1 MSDIKTFNTVSALKY
16 WCYKIL
22 PLVYDDSLSYYE
34 VLCKVKEKLNEVIN
48 NTNNIPEIIAEA
60 VANGG
65 FLDNL
70 QEQIAELNDK
80 DSKTATA
87 DRNTGELIWL
97 NGDLFRITRPMLAGD
112 QYIESGEG
120 ITGNIEKV
128 TLEEW
133 INRFLGYVK
142 DAIAVEDLKYNVI
155 ASKAISNGTLL
166 WWKGNLYRAK
176 KDIVLNEYLSTD
188 VNLETINLEQIIKDI
203 DTRLSDDEKY
213 PIYYP
218 QEERM
223 KFKGGVEGSPIIK
236 TTADTHIYNQGTETM
251 EIKPVGSEV

>member
-1 MSDIKTFNTVSALKY
+1 MNDLKTFNSVSALRY

-34 VLCKVKEKLNEVIN
+34 ILCKVTEKLNEVIS
-48 NTNNIPEIIAEA
+48 NTNNIPTIISEA
-60 VANGG
+60 VASGG

-112 QYIESGEG
+112 QYIEDGDG
-120 ITGNIEKV
+120 ITGNVEKV
-128 TLEEW
+128 TIEEW
-133 INRFLGYVK
+133 SSRFLNYVK
-142 DAIAVEDLKYNVI
+142 TAITTNDQNYNII
-155 ASKAISNGTLL
+155 ADKAIKNGTLV
-166 WWKGNLYRAK
+166 WWGGTLYRTT
-176 KDIVLNEYLSTD
+176 KDIVLNEYLSTET
-188 VNLETINLEQIIKDI
+188 NLQEVTLESLLNAI
-203 DTRLSDDEKY
+203 TNRLDNDEKY

-218 QEERM
+218 QEEKM
-223 KFKGGVEGSPIIK
+223 VFKGSIEGTPVIK
-236 TTADTHIYNQGTETM
+236 TTT
-251 EIKPVGSEV
+251 GSHTVA

>member
-1 MSDIKTFNTVSALKY
+1 MDDIKTFNTVSALKY

-48 NTNNIPEIIAEA
+48 NTNNIPEIISEA

-87 DRNTGELIWL
+87 DRYTGELIWL
-97 NGDLFRITRPMLAGD
+97 NGDLYRITRPMLAGD
-112 QYIESGEG
+112 QYIESSEG
-120 ITGNIEKV
+120 VTGNIEKI

-133 INRFLGYVK
+133 INRSLVYVK
-142 DAIAVEDLKYNVI
+142 AAIALEDQKYNTI
-155 ASKAISNGTLL
+155 ASKPITSGTLL

-176 KDIVLNEYLSTD
+176 QAILLNEYLSTG

-203 DTRLSDDEKY
+203 DIRLTDDEKY

-223 KFKGGVEGSPIIK
+223 KFKGSIEGSPIIK

-251 EIKPVGSEV
+251 EIKPVESEV

>member
-1 MSDIKTFNTVSALKY
+1 MSELKTFNTVSALKY

-34 VLCKVKEKLNEVIN
+34 VLCRVTKKLNEVID
-48 NTNNIPEIIAEA
+48 NTNNIPEIISEA
-60 VANGG
+60 VAEGG

-87 DRNTGELIWL
+87 DRYTGELIWL
-97 NGDLFRITRPMLAGD
+97 NGDLYRITRPMLAGD

-142 DAIAVEDLKYNVI
+142 DAIAIEDQKYNVI

-203 DTRLSDDEKY
+203 DIRLTDDEKY

-223 KFKGGVEGSPIIK
+223 KFKGSVEGSPIIK
-236 TTADTHIYNQGTETM
+236 TTADTHIYDKAAETM

>member
-1 MSDIKTFNTVSALKY
+1 MNEINTFNTVSALKY

-48 NTNNIPEIIAEA
+48 NTNNIPEIISEA
-60 VANGG
+60 VAGGG

-97 NGDLFRITRPMLAGD
+97 NGELFRITRPMLAGD

-142 DAIAVEDLKYNVI
+142 DAIALEDQKYNVI

-166 WWKGNLYRAK
+166 WWKGNLYKTK
-176 KDIVLNEYLSTD
+176 KDIILNEYLSTD
-188 VNLETINLEQIIKDI
+188 VNLDLISLEQFINDINAKLEQSIKALDI
-203 DTRLSDDEKY
+203 KLTDDERY

-218 QEERM
+218 AEERM
-223 KFKGGVEGSPIIK
+223 KFKGSVE
-236 TTADTHIYNQGTETM
+236 
-251 EIKPVGSEV
+251 

>member
-34 VLCKVKEKLNEVIN
+34 VLCRVTKKLNEVIN
-48 NTNNIPEIIAEA
+48 NTNNIPEIIADA

-70 QEQIAELNDK
+70 QEQIADLNDK

-87 DRNTGELIWL
+87 DRYTGELIWL
-97 NGDLFRITRPMLAGD
+97 NGDLYRITRPMLAGD
-112 QYIESGEG
+112 QYIESSEG
-120 ITGNIEKV
+120 VTGNIEKV

-133 INRFLGYVK
+133 INRYLLYVK
-142 DAIAVEDLKYNVI
+142 AAITLNDQKYNVI
-155 ASKAISNGTLL
+155 ASKPFKSGALL

-176 KDIVLNEYLSTD
+176 KDIFLNEYLSTD

-203 DTRLSDDEKY
+203 DARLSDDEKY

-223 KFKGGVEGSPIIK
+223 KFKGSVEGSPIIK
-236 TTADTHIYNQGTETM
+236 TTADTHIYDKANETM
-251 EIKPVGSEV
+251 EIIPVRSEV

>member
-48 NTNNIPEIIAEA
+48 NTNNIPEIISEA
-60 VANGG
+60 VASGG

-70 QEQIAELNDK
+70 QEQIAGLNDK

-87 DRNTGELIWL
+87 DRYTGELIWL
-97 NGDLFRITRPMLAGD
+97 NGDLYRITRPMLAGD

-142 DAIAVEDLKYNVI
+142 DAIAVEDQKYNVI

-203 DTRLSDDEKY
+203 DTRLSDDERY

-223 KFKGGVEGSPIIK
+223 KFKGSVEGSPIIK
-236 TTADTHIYNQGTETM
+236 TTADTHIYDKATETM
-251 EIKPVGSEV
+251 EIKPVESEV

>member
-1 MSDIKTFNTVSALKY
+1 MNDLKTFNSVSALKY

-34 VLCKVKEKLNEVIN
+34 ILCKVTEKLNEVIS
-48 NTNNIPEIIAEA
+48 NTNNIPTIISEA
-60 VANGG
+60 VASGG

-112 QYIESGEG
+112 QYIEDGDG
-120 ITGNIEKV
+120 ITGNIEKI
-128 TLEEW
+128 TFEEW
-133 INRFLGYVK
+133 SKRFLNYVK
-142 DAIAVEDLKYNVI
+142 TSITTNDQNYNIIAD
-155 ASKAISNGTLL
+155 KAIKNGTLV
-166 WWKGNLYRAK
+166 WWGGTLYRTT
-176 KDIVLNEYLSTD
+176 KDIVLNEYLSTET
-188 VNLETINLEQIIKDI
+188 NLQEVTLESLLNAI
-203 DTRLSDDEKY
+203 TNRLDNDEKY

-218 QEERM
+218 QEEKM
-223 KFKGGVEGSPIIK
+223 VFKGSIEGTPVIK
-236 TTADTHIYNQGTETM
+236 TTADTHIYDKAMETM
-251 EIKPVGSEV
+251 QIIPAE

>member
-34 VLCKVKEKLNEVIN
+34 VLCRVTKKLNEVIN
-48 NTNNIPEIIAEA
+48 NTNNITEIIADA

-87 DRNTGELIWL
+87 DRYTGELIWL
-97 NGDLFRITRPMLAGD
+97 HGDLFRITRPMLAGD
-112 QYIESGEG
+112 QYIESSEG
-120 ITGNIEKV
+120 VTGNIEKV

-133 INRFLGYVK
+133 INRSLVYIK
-142 DAIAVEDLKYNVI
+142 AAITLNDQKYNVI
-155 ASKAISNGTLL
+155 ASKPFKSGELL

-176 KDIVLNEYLSTD
+176 KFIVLNEYLSTD

-203 DTRLSDDEKY
+203 DTRLSDDERY

-218 QEERM
+218 AEERM
-223 KFKGGVEGSPIIK
+223 KFKGSVEGSPIIK

-251 EIKPVGSEV
+251 EIKPVESEV

>member
-34 VLCKVKEKLNEVIN
+34 VLCRVTKKLNEVIA
-48 NTNNIPEIIAEA
+48 NTNNMPEIISEA
-60 VANGG
+60 VASGG

-87 DRNTGELIWL
+87 DRITGDLIWL

-112 QYIESGEG
+112 QYIESSSGV
-120 ITGNIEKV
+120 TGNIEKV
-128 TLEEW
+128 TMEEW
-133 INRFLGYVK
+133 INRYLGYIK
-142 DAIAVEDLKYNVI
+142 DAIAVKDQKYNVI
-155 ASKAISNGTLL
+155 ASKAINNGTLL
-166 WWKGNLYRAK
+166 WWNGNLYRAK

-188 VNLETINLEQIIKDI
+188 VNLERVNLEQIIKDI
-203 DTRLSDDEKY
+203 DARLSDDERY

-218 QEERM
+218 QEERI
-223 KFKGGVEGSPIIK
+223 KFKGSVEGSPIIK
-236 TTADTHIYNQGTETM
+236 TTADTHIYDKATETM
-251 EIKPVGSEV
+251 EIKPVDSEA

>member
-34 VLCKVKEKLNEVIN
+34 VLCKVTKKLNEVID
-48 NTNNIPEIIAEA
+48 NTNNIPEIIADA

-70 QEQIAELNDK
+70 QEQIADLNDK

-87 DRNTGELIWL
+87 DRYTGELIWL
-97 NGDLFRITRPMLAGD
+97 NGDLYRITRPMLAGD
-112 QYIESGEG
+112 QYIESSEG
-120 ITGNIEKV
+120 VTGNIEKV

-133 INRFLGYVK
+133 INRYLLYVK
-142 DAIAVEDLKYNVI
+142 AAIALEDQKYNTI
-155 ASKAISNGTLL
+155 ASKPINSGTLL

-176 KDIVLNEYLSTD
+176 QAILLNEYLSTD
-188 VNLETINLEQIIKDI
+188 VNLEAINLEQIIKDI
-203 DTRLSDDEKY
+203 DARLSDDEKY

-223 KFKGGVEGSPIIK
+223 KFKGSVEGSPIIK
-236 TTADTHIYNQGTETM
+236 TMADAHIYDKANETM
-251 EIKPVGSEV
+251 EIIPVRSEV